1 MATKPAVTPKSAPEK
16 IEYLTVK
23 LDLDSIA
30 YTDKNGQEITVR
42 AALAYF
48 DSPAEAIGYA
58 GSRQRTLNKDKARK
72 AEGKPASRLYVNGN
86 LPGDAATMAAQFR
99 ATMAAMVPSMAPK
112 APATPKAAP
121 VAPLDLSDPLEAAVA
136 VEMAAPAP
144 VAPKAKRT
152 PKAKPA
158 PVVETIAPPV
168 KAPEAPKAKPAGR
181 KASDARVKAPK
192 AAPVPVEPLKTAP
205 VAPVKMPET
214 IAPPASKMDAF
225 KASAAAKLAAKLAA
239 KKAANDAR
247 EGKV

>member
-16 IEYLTVK
+16 IEYITVK

-99 ATMAAMVPSMAPK
+99 ATMAAMVPSMAAK

-136 VEMAAPAP
+136 VEMAAP
-144 VAPKAKRT
+144 V
-152 PKAKPA
+152 
-158 PVVETIAPPV
+158 
-168 KAPEAPKAKPAGR
+168 APKAKPAGR

-205 VAPVKMPET
+205 VAPVKMPAPVVET
-214 IAPPASKMDAF
+214 IAPVAPASKMDAF